1 MLIGVMIASLICFKQ
16 TLWQRN
22 CLLSVISS
30 VTFALAC
37 IFYVY
42 LLGSF
47 LGISIFPLYNRV
59 TYFTF
64 FNFHLI
70 NSHTDQII
78 ITLAIAIWFASA
90 AAAAKWKIVGFAGAS
105 FYTTI
110 TIIAVL
116 SPSYD
121 FFLTLAALTFL
132 PIVTALLIIDKR
144 LGMGQTGAR
153 TALFP
158 KILFTNNKC
167 PNFVVRYLAIIG
179 IMTGV
184 LSIIAAAVSADN
196 NNNINL
202 HFNPSLQQPQQQ
214 GVIEETD
221 AVVIR
226 NYAYEIFLFFS
237 TFSPFLMFLL
247 ILCFPV
253 KLMIKSIEKAVVQKG
268 SEKNNKSIDTDE
280 SVGNNNGGDAH
291 QYNIL
296 PNLRSS
302 FHRKIRPATRTILL
316 TLFAALPIVLTV
328 MPHLPAINPDRQQIG
343 VDTDYYVR
351 WVTALINSKSTQEFI
366 QNAFVIQN
374 NGDRPLT
381 LVFLFIIAELVQ
393 GADLLHNFEY
403 IIPAIF
409 GPALVL
415 AVYFLTRQLLAEQ
428 QPFNEVAA
436 LLAAF
441 LTAISFQILIGIYAG
456 FYANWLALIISYL
469 AFYFLFKFLKTSQTI
484 SIIIFSVLLI
494 LLLFSHI
501 YTWVVSALVIFTFLS
516 VMLKMNSYPKRNVTL
531 LLLVVIISSSAIVV
545 ARTAMTEWFYDG
557 GILGTGFNPFDARQQ
572 ISRNQFTLRWDNLEH
587 TMHTFVGGQF
597 SNFIILGLAL
607 YWLYRSNWR
616 EPSTIFLMIFLS
628 TGIFGFMFGNWE
640 IQTRVFYDIPFQ
652 IPAGIGLA
660 LILNEARRTAASPL
674 LFFLP
679 ICIWLLAMS
688 LRSVFNFY
696 YIAP

>member
-1 MLIGVMIASLICFKQ
+1 MLTEVIIGSVICFKQ
-16 TLWQRN
+16 ALWQRS

-30 VTFALAC
+30 VSFALAC
-37 IFYVY
+37 FFYVY

-47 LGISIFPLYNRV
+47 LGIPIFPLYNRV

-78 ITLAIAIWFASA
+78 ITLAIAIWFGSA
-90 AAAAKWKIVGFAGAS
+90 AAAAKCKIVGFAGAS
-105 FYTTI
+105 FYMTI
-110 TIIAVL
+110 MIIAVL

-121 FFLTLAALTFL
+121 VFLTLAVLTFL
-132 PIVTALLIIDKR
+132 PIVMALLILDKR
-144 LGMGQTGAR
+144 LGMGQTDAR

-158 KILFTNNKC
+158 KILFNNNKC

-179 IMTGV
+179 IITGV

-196 NNNINL
+196 NNNNL
-202 HFNPSLQQPQQQ
+202 HFNLLLQQPQQ
-214 GVIEETD
+214 GVIEENG
-221 AVVIR
+221 VVAIR
-226 NYAYEIFLFFS
+226 NYAYEIFLLFS

-253 KLMIKSIEKAVVQKG
+253 KLMIKSIAKAVAQMG
-268 SEKNNKSIDTDE
+268 SEKNNNSIDTEE
-280 SVGNNNGGDAH
+280 SIGNNNGGDAH

-296 PNLRSS
+296 PDLRSS
-302 FHRKIRPATRTILL
+302 FHGKIRPATRTILL
-316 TLFAALPIVLTV
+316 TLFAALPVVLTV
-328 MPHLPAINPDRQQIG
+328 TPHLPAINPDRQQIG

-366 QNAFVIQN
+366 QNAFEIPN

-393 GADLLHNFEY
+393 GVDLLHNFEY

-415 AVYFLTRQLLAEQ
+415 VVYFLTRQLLAE

-441 LTAISFQILIGIYAG
+441 LTGISFQILIGIYAG

-484 SIIIFSVLLI
+484 SIIIFSVLMI

-516 VMLKMNSYPKRNVTL
+516 VMLKMNSYPKRNVTV
-531 LLLVVIISSSAIVV
+531 LLLVVISSSAIVV
-545 ARTAMTEWFYDG
+545 TLTAITEWSYNG
-557 GILGTGFNPFDARQQ
+557 GILGAGLDPVDVHQQ
-572 ISRNQFTLRWDNLEH
+572 IGLNQFTLRWDNLER

-597 SNFIILGLAL
+597 SNLIILGLGL

-628 TGIFGFMFGNWE
+628 IGIFGFMFGNWE
-640 IQTRVFYDIPFQ
+640 IQTRIFYDVPFQ

-674 LFFLP
+674 LFLLP

-696 YIAP
+696 YIAPLE

>member
-1 MLIGVMIASLICFKQ
+1 MQDCWVCWRII
-16 TLWQRN
+16 
-22 CLLSVISS
+22 
-30 VTFALAC
+30 
-37 IFYVY
+37 
-42 LLGSF
+42 
-47 LGISIFPLYNRV
+47 LYD
-59 TYFTF
+59 
-64 FNFHLI
+64 
-70 NSHTDQII
+70 NS
-78 ITLAIAIWFASA
+78 
-90 AAAAKWKIVGFAGAS
+90 
-105 FYTTI
+105 
-110 TIIAVL
+110 IIAVL

-121 FFLTLAALTFL
+121 VFLTLAALTFL
-132 PIVTALLIIDKR
+132 PIVMALLIIDKR
-144 LGMGQTGAR
+144 LGIGQTGTR

-179 IMTGV
+179 IITGV

-196 NNNINL
+196 NNDNDNNL
-202 HFNPSLQQPQQQ
+202 HFNLLLQQPQQ

-221 AVVIR
+221 AVAIR
-226 NYAYEIFLFFS
+226 NYAYEIFLLFS

-253 KLMIKSIEKAVVQKG
+253 KLMIKLIAKAVAQMW
-268 SEKNNKSIDTDE
+268 SEKNNKSIDTEE
-280 SVGNNNGGDAH
+280 SAGNNNGGDAH

-296 PNLRSS
+296 PDRRSS

-328 MPHLPAINPDRQQIG
+328 TPHLPAINPDGQQIG

-366 QNAFVIQN
+366 ENAFVIQN

-409 GPALVL
+409 GPVLVL
-415 AVYFLTRQLLAEQ
+415 VVYFLTRQLVAG
-428 QPFNEVAA
+428 QPFNDVAP

-484 SIIIFSVLLI
+484 SIIIFSVLTI
-494 LLLFSHI
+494 LLPFSHI
-501 YTWVVSALVIFTFLS
+501 YTWLVSALVIVTFLS
-516 VMLKMNSYPKRNVTL
+516 VMLKMNSYPKRNVAL
-531 LLLVVIISSSAIVV
+531 LLLVVITSSAIVV
-545 ARTAMTEWFYDG
+545 TRTAMTEWSYDG
-557 GILGTGFNPFDARQQ
+557 GILGTGLYPVDAHQQ
-572 ISRNQFTLRWDNLEH
+572 IVGLNQFTLRWDNLER

-597 SNFIILGLAL
+597 SNFIILGLGL

-616 EPSTIFLMIFLS
+616 EPSIIFLMIFLS

-640 IQTRVFYDIPFQ
+640 TQTRVFYDIPFQ

-660 LILNEARRTAASPL
+660 MILNEARRTLASPL
-674 LFFLP
+674 LFLLP
-679 ICIWLLAMS
+679 ICIWLLAMF

-696 YIAP
+696 YIGPSE

>member
-1 MLIGVMIASLICFKQ
+1 MLIGVIIASLICFKQ
-16 TLWQRN
+16 ALWQRN

-30 VTFALAC
+30 VSFALAC
-37 IFYVY
+37 FFYVY

-47 LGISIFPLYNRV
+47 LGIPIFPLYNRV

-78 ITLAIAIWFASA
+78 ITLAIAIWFGSA
-90 AAAAKWKIVGFAGAS
+90 AAAAKCKIVGFAGAS
-105 FYTTI
+105 FYMTI

-116 SPSYD
+116 SPRYD
-121 FFLTLAALTFL
+121 VFLTLAVLIFL
-132 PIVTALLIIDKR
+132 PIVMALLILDKR
-144 LGMGQTGAR
+144 LGMGQIGAR

-158 KILFTNNKC
+158 KTLFTNNKY

-179 IMTGV
+179 IITGV

-196 NNNINL
+196 NNNNL
-202 HFNPSLQQPQQQ
+202 HFNLLLQQPQQ
-214 GVIEETD
+214 GVIEETG
-221 AVVIR
+221 AVAIR
-226 NYAYEIFLFFS
+226 NYAYEIFLLFS

-253 KLMIKSIEKAVVQKG
+253 KLMIKSIAKAVAQMG
-268 SEKNNKSIDTDE
+268 SEKNNKSIDSEE
-280 SVGNNNGGDAH
+280 SVGHNNGGDAH

-296 PNLRSS
+296 PDLRSS
-302 FHRKIRPATRTILL
+302 FHGKIRPATRTILL

-328 MPHLPAINPDRQQIG
+328 TPHLPAINPDRQQIG

-366 QNAFVIQN
+366 QNAFEIPN

-393 GADLLHNFEY
+393 GVDLLHNFEY

-415 AVYFLTRQLLAEQ
+415 VVYFLTRQLLAE

-441 LTAISFQILIGIYAG
+441 LTAISFQIAIGIYAG

-531 LLLVVIISSSAIVV
+531 LLLVVIIFSSAIVV
-545 ARTAMTEWFYDG
+545 TRTAMTEWFYDG
-557 GILGTGFNPFDARQQ
+557 GILGTGSDPFDARQQ
-572 ISRNQFTLRWDNLEH
+572 ISRNQFTLRWDNLER

-660 LILNEARRTAASPL
+660 LILNEARKTAASPL
-674 LFFLP
+674 LFLLP

>member
-1 MLIGVMIASLICFKQ
+1 MLIGVIIASLICFKQ
-16 TLWQRN
+16 ALWQRN

-30 VTFALAC
+30 VSFALAC
-37 IFYVY
+37 FFYVY

-47 LGISIFPLYNRV
+47 LGIPIFPLYNRV

-78 ITLAIAIWFASA
+78 ITLAIAIWFGSA
-90 AAAAKWKIVGFAGAS
+90 AAAAKCKIVGFAGAS
-105 FYTTI
+105 FYMTI

-116 SPSYD
+116 SPRYD
-121 FFLTLAALTFL
+121 VFLTLAVLIFL
-132 PIVTALLIIDKR
+132 PIVMALLILDKR
-144 LGMGQTGAR
+144 LGMGQIGAR

-158 KILFTNNKC
+158 KTLFTNNKY

-179 IMTGV
+179 IITGV

-196 NNNINL
+196 NNNNL
-202 HFNPSLQQPQQQ
+202 HFNLLLQQPQQ
-214 GVIEETD
+214 GVIEETG
-221 AVVIR
+221 AVAIR
-226 NYAYEIFLFFS
+226 NYAYEIFLLFS

-253 KLMIKSIEKAVVQKG
+253 KLMIKSIAKAVAQMG
-268 SEKNNKSIDTDE
+268 SEKNNKSIDSEE
-280 SVGNNNGGDAH
+280 SVGHNNGGDAH

-296 PNLRSS
+296 PDRRSS
-302 FHRKIRPATRTILL
+302 FHGKIRPATRTILL

-328 MPHLPAINPDRQQIG
+328 TPHLPAINPDRQQIG

-366 QNAFVIQN
+366 QNAFEIPN

-393 GADLLHNFEY
+393 GVDLLHNFEY

-415 AVYFLTRQLLAEQ
+415 VVYFLTRQLLAE

-441 LTAISFQILIGIYAG
+441 LTGISFQILIGIYAG

-484 SIIIFSVLLI
+484 SIIIFSVLMI

-531 LLLVVIISSSAIVV
+531 LLLVVISSSAIVV
-545 ARTAMTEWFYDG
+545 TLTAMTEWSYDG
-557 GILGTGFNPFDARQQ
+557 GILGAGLDPVDAHQQ
-572 ISRNQFTLRWDNLEH
+572 IGLNQFTLRWDNLER

-597 SNFIILGLAL
+597 SNFIILALGL

-628 TGIFGFMFGNWE
+628 IGIFGFMFGNWE

-674 LFFLP
+674 LFLLP

-696 YIAP
+696 YIAPLE

>member
-1 MLIGVMIASLICFKQ
+1 MLIRVIIASLIYFKQ
-16 TLWQRN
+16 ALWQRN

-30 VTFALAC
+30 VTFALTC
-37 IFYVY
+37 FFYVY

-47 LGISIFPLYNRV
+47 LGIPIFPLYNRV

-78 ITLAIAIWFASA
+78 ITLAIAIWFGSA
-90 AAAAKWKIVGFAGAS
+90 AAAAKCKIVGFAGAS
-105 FYTTI
+105 FYATI

-121 FFLTLAALTFL
+121 VFLTLAALTFL
-132 PIVTALLIIDKR
+132 PIVMALLIIDKR

-153 TALFP
+153 TTLFH

-179 IMTGV
+179 IITGV
-184 LSIIAAAVSADN
+184 LSVIAAVVSADN
-196 NNNINL
+196 NDNNL
-202 HFNPSLQQPQQQ
+202 HFNLLLQQPQQE
-214 GVIEETD
+214 VIEETG
-221 AVVIR
+221 AVAIR
-226 NYAYEIFLFFS
+226 NYAYEIFLLFS
-237 TFSPFLMFLL
+237 AFSPFLMFLL

-253 KLMIKSIEKAVVQKG
+253 KLMIKSIAKAVAQMG
-268 SEKNNKSIDTDE
+268 SEKNNKSIDTKE
-280 SVGNNNGGDAH
+280 SIGNNNGGDAH

-296 PNLRSS
+296 PDLRPS

-381 LVFLFIIAELVQ
+381 LIFLFIIAELVQ

-415 AVYFLTRQLLAEQ
+415 VVYFLTRQLVAEQ
-428 QPFNEVAA
+428 LFNEVAP

-484 SIIIFSVLLI
+484 SIIIFSVLTI

-501 YTWVVSALVIFTFLS
+501 YTWLVSALVIFTFLS
-516 VMLKMNSYPKRNVTL
+516 VMLKMNSYPKRNITL
-531 LLLVVIISSSAIVV
+531 LLLVVISSSAIVV
-545 ARTAMTEWFYDG
+545 TRTAMTEWSYDG
-557 GILGTGFNPFDARQQ
+557 GILGTGLDSVDAHQQ
-572 ISRNQFTLRWDNLEH
+572 IGLNQFTLRWDNLER

-597 SNFIILGLAL
+597 SNFIILGLGL
-607 YWLYRSNWR
+607 YWIYRSNWR

-628 TGIFGFMFGNWE
+628 TGIFGFIFGNWE

-674 LFFLP
+674 LFLLP
-679 ICIWLLAMS
+679 ICIWLLAMP

-696 YIAP
+696 YIAPSE